1 MVEWGNGRYIFLKP
15 EFSNQRKLR
24 ATVSMMPRYAQGEE
38 GQSFAMSVKY
48 PVFIV
53 VGDAGTRRSLVELL
67 RAEQYPATPYAAGS
81 DFLEALVHL
90 PAGVAIVDL
99 FLPDRTGIEILT
111 QLVFKRTDIPVIVTS
126 AQANIQT
133 AVQVIKQGA
142 DDFLEQPVSKELL
155 LETIEQASN
164 LLGPRSAIQ
173 KEKDR
178 AEACLQQLTK
188 RELDILRSLE
198 LNKSNEA
205 AADELNLSI
214 RTIETYR
221 TRIMKKCG
229 VTRFSDAISI
239 FSVAQRGRS
248 I

>member
-1 MVEWGNGRYIFLKP
+1 
-15 EFSNQRKLR
+15 
-24 ATVSMMPRYAQGEE
+24 
-38 GQSFAMSVKY
+38 MSVKC

-53 VGDAGTRRSLVELL
+53 VSDAGTRRSLVEML
-67 RAEQYPATPYAAGS
+67 RAEQYHATPYAAGS
-81 DFLEALVHL
+81 DFLEALIHL

-99 FLPDRTGIEILT
+99 FLPDKTGIEILT
-111 QLVFKRTDIPVIVTS
+111 QLLFKRTDIPAIVTS
-126 AQANIQT
+126 AEANIQM

-155 LETIEQASN
+155 LETIEQVSN
-164 LLGPRSAIQ
+164 LLGPRSAMQ

-178 AEACLQQLTK
+178 AKACLQKLTK
-188 RELDILRSLE
+188 REIDILRSIE

-229 VTRFSDAISI
+229 VTKFADAISI
-239 FSVAQRGRS
+239 FSIAQRGRS